1 MIGDFNTDPKY
12 PPSRC
17 GDCIKNLVD
26 NGWQLPSPSDGSS
39 YWTLN
44 GDAVRIDHAFV
55 SRLLHVEGASYVTKF
70 DRHVFAGKESG
81 ALSDHAALS
90 VDITRVR
97 RL

>member
-26 NGWQLPSPSDGSS
+26 DGWQLASPSDGSS